1 MKIREIIEVPKIDK
15 IVRLTDNMSDQAD
28 KKKLEDLLKG
38 YVITES
44 VEKNL
49 SNFFYKITNF
59 KDKGHGFLISG
70 LPGCGKSHFMS
81 VLGLLVKYNET
92 FNIMRGKS
100 ESIDRAKTFFE
111 KRKVFV
117 VPIMAEEGGPEISL
131 EEMFFNAA
139 EDITGF
145 PFTDDSYYIKQFEEA
160 IVANSNYEK
169 KVDDFVRIDSEGM
182 FLTWAD
188 FKSKIKSS
196 RTITKLIKA
205 FIDKYEI
212 TFFNPNRGRKDR
224 LDYLYKWLDEE
235 NYDGVLVLID
245 ELSEYLNDRG
255 VRARNDALFLKVFL
269 ENAEKERNGK
279 VIPAWIVGAFL
290 SSLNDITVPDVY
302 DLMKDRFPTENQFT
316 LKVDDV
322 EEIIDQRLIIKK
334 KSDKIEEAYVLLK
347 NKYNAFGKVDK
358 KTFQQVYP
366 LHPETLNILSKSVRF
381 LSRQRSIVDFVLSE
395 VKGNLDEGGKTKG
408 IMDED
413 FLKLVT
419 PDRILNHFQER
430 IRELSDKRE
439 YFESIYSYYMGPE
452 GLGNGKI
459 KELFKDGDTDRE
471 TACKLIDVMTLLKV
485 LDLEKEYN
493 VRDLTYMIQYPK
505 MQGDFAEEKV
515 NKILLRM
522 YDKGRFIEI
531 DPSNSDSNVGDNKY
545 YINKDVSLSTKI
557 NQDLKKKL
565 GLLEGESVVS
575 IVPEI
580 AKTLTQEPL
589 NISSYFNEPTPY
601 RINWNNTAREGV
613 IIFNQIEKIGSKEY
627 LSKSLNDLKN
637 SENDFYLYI
646 GTIFE
651 YEQQKNF
658 IDKSLKEVSSNTK
671 QQSLL
676 SMWSNYEDESSK
688 EIEKRLS
695 RAIVYWLPSDELEKE
710 EGKDKLQRL
719 KEYYA
724 YLELRKEY
732 KKNNEDTNS
741 KESIQLLGKVD
752 EKILNLEDEVFQVLK
767 SLYLNGNFFNIDGK
781 LDINISSY
789 GNESLT
795 KIIKAVIGNV
805 LQQVYSSNKFIC
817 PDESLG
823 LTDNVTNK
831 FLNNY
836 ILGGKTDPTGI
847 DVSIIKNIVKKF
859 GEANIKI
866 DSFKFT
872 VDSKNN
878 SLVKL
883 IIESVEN
890 KDEVIFKNLYNKVRK
905 SSFGPDRNMT
915 EILFG
920 MMIKKGFLIPV
931 KNDMPVGIANVKAP
945 LNNSV
950 TKFKMG
956 EFVDDKYTEGLIRI
970 TKLFFDRKFEKQDL
984 SFQEELWED
993 LINFK
998 NNTVSTINNILF
1010 EVSNFRK
1017 PLDIEKDCFTKT
1029 YDIVDTI
1036 KRILEDIVESNG
1048 SKDGLEYFIEEN
1060 KDSITK
1066 GDLESQY
1073 KDFGMIVEWINSEV
1087 PMGIRRVNVM
1097 LKGYKEFIPDKEEY
1111 KDLIKQYEDIYNLLS
1126 NGDEFIFGSVTSEMN
1141 KKFDIFKN
1149 SFISLYVE
1157 EHNRENNKEEF
1168 EELRSILEDDNFKFL
1183 SKLSH
1188 IERINMDYDYI
1199 NIRNDI
1205 DKQLEGQCKESPLKH
1220 INGGESSCICHF
1232 KLGQKKYVDSRDYF
1246 DSAIDNAVLGY
1257 IDELNTNANKEKV
1270 FKYINDLREIGEK
1283 KDVITLVEKMYE
1295 IPLDDNRVYKY
1306 KQFLTINPEVI
1317 PFIDKALKVNI
1328 NFIQRDINKLIEVFK
1343 DKAYSKE
1350 EMIQKF
1356 TQVVEGQ
1363 DDIKPNLYIKF
1374 TDFRNDD

>member
-1 MKIREIIEVPKIDK
+1 MKIREIIEVPQIDK
-15 IVRLTDNMSDQAD
+15 IVRLTDNMSDNAD
-28 KKKLEDLLKG
+28 KDKLNNLLNG

-44 VEKNL
+44 VERNL

-81 VLGLLVKYNET
+81 VLGLLIKYNDT
-92 FNIMRGKS
+92 FNIMEGKS
-100 ESIDRAKTFFE
+100 ESIDKAKTFFE
-111 KRKVFV
+111 NRKVFV

-131 EEMFFNAA
+131 EEMFFSAA
-139 EDITGF
+139 ENITGF
-145 PFTDDSYYIKQFEEA
+145 PFTDDSFYIKQFEEA

-169 KVDDFVRIDSEGM
+169 KVDEFVRIDSKGM

-188 FKSKIKSS
+188 FKSKMKSS

-235 NYDGVLVLID
+235 NYDGILVLID

-255 VRARNDALFLKVFL
+255 IRARNDALFLKVFL

-334 KSDKIEEAYVLLK
+334 KPEKIEEAYVLLK
-347 NKYNAFGKVDK
+347 NKYNAFDKVDK

-439 YFESIYSYYMGPE
+439 YFETIYSYYMGPE
-452 GLGNGKI
+452 GLGNGKV
-459 KELFKDGDTDRE
+459 KELFKDNDTDRE
-471 TACKLIDVMTLLKV
+471 TACKMIDVMTLLKI
-485 LDLEKEYN
+485 LDLEKEYT
-493 VRDLTYMIQYPK
+493 VQDLTDMIQYPK

-515 NKILLRM
+515 NRILLKM

-557 NQDLKKKL
+557 NQDMKKKL
-565 GLLEGESVVS
+565 GLIEGESVIS
-575 IVPEI
+575 IVPEVV
-580 AKTLTQEPL
+580 KTLTQEPL
-589 NISSYFNEPTPY
+589 NISGYFNEPTSY
-601 RINWNNTAREGV
+601 KINWNNTAREGV
-613 IIFNQIEKIGSKEY
+613 LLFNQLGKIGSKEY
-627 LSKSLNDLKN
+627 LSKALNDIKN
-637 SENDFYLYI
+637 LENDFFLYI

-651 YEQQKNF
+651 HEKQKDF
-658 IDKSLKEVSSNTK
+658 IDESLKELSSDTK
-671 QQSLL
+671 QQTLL

-695 RAIVYWLPSDELEKE
+695 RAIVYWLPSDELERE
-710 EGKDKLQRL
+710 EGREKLQRL

-724 YLELRKEY
+724 YLELYKEY
-732 KKNNEDTNS
+732 EKNYEDTNS
-741 KESIQLLGKVD
+741 KESKQLLGKVE
-752 EKILNLEDEVFQVLK
+752 EKILNLEDEVFQILK
-767 SLYLNGNFFNIDGK
+767 SLYLTGNFFNIDGK
-781 LDINISSY
+781 LDVDISSY

-795 KIIKAVIGNV
+795 NIIKTVMSIV
-805 LQQVYSSNKFIC
+805 LQQVYSSNKLIC
-817 PDESLG
+817 PDENFG
-823 LTDNVTNK
+823 LTDNTTNK
-831 FLNNY
+831 FINNY
-836 ILGGKTDPTGI
+836 IFGGKTDPTGI
-847 DVSIIKNIVKKF
+847 DLNIIKNIVKKF
-859 GEANIKI
+859 GEVHIKI
-866 DSFKFT
+866 DYFKFS

-878 SLVKL
+878 GLVKF
-883 IIESVEN
+883 IIENVEN
-890 KDEVIFKNLYNKVRK
+890 KSEIIYKNLYNKVRK
-905 SSFGPDRNMT
+905 SIFGPDRNVT
-915 EILFG
+915 QILFA
-920 MMIKKGFLIPV
+920 MMIKKGFLIPI
-931 KNDMPVGIANVKAP
+931 KNDMPIGMANVKAP
-945 LNNSV
+945 LNTSV
-950 TKFKMG
+950 SKFKMG
-956 EFVDDKYTEGLIRI
+956 EFVDEKYNEGLMRI
-970 TKLFFDRKFEKQDL
+970 TKLFFDKKFEQQDL

-993 LINFK
+993 LIDFK
-998 NNTVSTINNILF
+998 SKIIFKINSALF
-1010 EVSNFRK
+1010 EISNFRK
-1017 PLDIEKDCFTKT
+1017 PLDIGNDCFTKT
-1029 YDIVDTI
+1029 YDIIDTI
-1036 KRILEDIVESNG
+1036 KRVLEDIVEANG

-1060 KDSITK
+1060 KDIITS
-1066 GDLESQY
+1066 GSLESLY
-1073 KDFGMIVEWINSEV
+1073 DDFGKIVEWFKSDI
-1087 PMGIRRVNVM
+1087 PMGVRKVNV
-1097 LKGYKEFIPDKEEY
+1097 LVKGYREYISDNEEY
-1111 KDLIKQYEDIYNLLS
+1111 EPLIKQYEDIVNLLN
-1126 NGDEFIFGSVTSEMN
+1126 NGDEFVFGSVTTELN

-1149 SFISLYVE
+1149 SFVSLYVE

-1168 EELRSILEDDNFKFL
+1168 EELRSVLEDDNFKFL
-1183 SKLSH
+1183 SKLSA

-1199 NIRNDI
+1199 NIKNDI
-1205 DKQLEGQCKESPLKH
+1205 DRQLDNQCKESPLKH
-1220 INGGESSCICHF
+1220 INSGESSCICHF
-1232 KLGQKKYVDSRDYF
+1232 KLGQKKYVDSRNDF
-1246 DSAIDNAVLGY
+1246 DTAIENAILGY
-1257 IDELNTNANKEKV
+1257 IDELNTKANKEKV
-1270 FKYINDLREIGEK
+1270 FKYINDLKQIGDK
-1283 KDVITLVEKMYE
+1283 KDVIMLVEKMYE
-1295 IPLDDNRVYKY
+1295 IPLDDNKANNYKA
-1306 KQFLTINPEVI
+1306 FLTVNPEII

-1328 NFIQRDINKLIEVFK
+1328 NFIQRDINKLVEVFK

-1350 EMIQKF
+1350 EMVQKF
-1356 TQVVEGQ
+1356 IQIVEGQ

-1374 TDFRNDD
+1374 TDLRNDN